1 MKKILNSSIINW
13 ELFQKLINGK
23 SKISKEPF
31 TYDSFMK
38 QMKEE
43 YEQNKDNPEYIEK
56 LIDQEKNKKIN
67 YYYNE

>member
-1 MKKILNSSIINW
+1 MKKIVNSSIINW
-13 ELFQKLINGK
+13 ELFQKLIKGK

-43 YEQNKDNPEYIEK
+43 YEQNKDNPEYTKK
-56 LIDQEKNKKIN
+56 LNSKIKKTN
-67 YYYNE
+67 Y

>member
-1 MKKILNSSIINW
+1 
-13 ELFQKLINGK
+13 
-23 SKISKEPF
+23 
-31 TYDSFMK
+31 
-38 QMKEE
+38 MKEE